1 MRLEKGE
8 AAERRRAGTTGKA
21 GVAALAGGAQGV
33 VALCGWLPQSESW
46 QEGATGMKGLP
57 KQLAKT
63 LFTFRYYDICR
74 RKGIMA

>member
-1 MRLEKGE
+1 MLRKP
-8 AAERRRAGTTGKA
+8 
-21 GVAALAGGAQGV
+21 ALAGGAQGV